1 MRTISFGAIAIA
13 LFFVSSLLHASDVNV
28 PEGYVLQ
35 RLEVTDGQIAMPRG
49 WHYRSSGTR
58 TGWLYTFSKER
69 PDPTYETG
77 LRIQTLMDVE
87 KNTKRTK
94 EEFVNSN
101 IEAKRKGVIEVVRE
115 CKEPTDAGFFMRK
128 CFEVIEN
135 IRLGNDPPKPFRIL
149 YTFSWAKTMD
159 MVVVNTFGVPAEKWD
174 ECKDVSQVMGHVIL
188 IGPNLGK
195 NADINAQPK

>member
-1 MRTISFGAIAIA
+1 VKIAS
-13 LFFVSSLLHASDVNV
+13 FVSVVITFFLASLIVHASEINV

-35 RLEVTDGQIAMPRG
+35 RLEATDGQIAMPKE

-58 TGWLYTFSKER
+58 TGWLYTFSKEKPDR
-69 PDPTYETG
+69 PYETG
-77 LRIQTLMDVE
+77 LRIQMLMDVE
-87 KNTKRTK
+87 KNTKQTK

-101 IEAKRKGVIEVVRE
+101 IEAKRKAVVEVVRE

-128 CFEVIEN
+128 CFEVVEN
-135 IRLGNDPPKPFRIL
+135 IRIGIDPPKPFRVL

-159 MVVVNTFGVPAEKWD
+159 MVVVNTFGVPAEKWG
-174 ECKDVSQVMGHVIL
+174 EFKDVSQVMGHAIL